1 LELMGMSNSV
11 PPTRDSWRHTSFSTV
26 TPFSEIHERNT
37 VNSADRE
44 KSQPPAAPTES
55 VTAASD
61 GGGDVVQQVEDTT
74 TLILGEVEES
84 PVPPSTPNNEPA
96 EDEVEVEES
105 PVPPP
110 TPNNEP
116 AEEGDGD
123 SLPQPFNEA
132 VSEQE
137 AETPFNEAV
146 SEQEPETPFNEAVS
160 EQEAETTFN
169 EAVSEQE
176 PVTPDT
182 AVKEGVQ
189 EQMVQPGETDVE
201 NSGHI
206 ENLNRE
212 KSFLTPHL
220 EEEEEEESEYD
231 TDYAASTNPS
241 RTETPM
247 DIKNREN
254 RETEIHEDR
263 NQSFEDVTQQTDKP
277 SKSVELDVDN

>member
-1 LELMGMSNSV
+1 M
-11 PPTRDSWRHTSFSTV
+11 PP
-26 TPFSEIHERNT
+26 P
-37 VNSADRE
+37 
-44 KSQPPAAPTES
+44 
-55 VTAASD
+55 
-61 GGGDVVQQVEDTT
+61 
-74 TLILGEVEES
+74 
-84 PVPPSTPNNEPA
+84 TPNNEPA

-137 AETPFNEAV
+137 PETPFNEAV
-146 SEQEPETPFNEAVS
+146 SEQEPVTP
-160 EQEAETTFN
+160 FN

-220 EEEEEEESEYD
+220 EEEEEESEYD

-254 RETEIHEDR
+254 TETEIHEDR